1 MELGERK
8 QKILTAIIEAYIRT
22 GEPVG
27 SKMVVEKLDNAVSS
41 ATIRNEMA
49 DLSAMGYLEQPHTS
63 AGRIP
68 TAQAFRLY
76 IDKLMKRRPLGEEA
90 RRDIDDMLAGSA
102 SDPERLIGDASQA
115 LAEATGCVA
124 VTTTPDQ
131 QEASIRRIEVL
142 RVFPRAVAL
151 LLMTNSGV
159 LRSRICRFDFD
170 VEAELL
176 QRLAETLE
184 QAFGGRMLTEVGLPQ
199 VQGLLVSLGEY
210 GLSCAPALT
219 AFYELVQEAAEAE
232 VLLSGQLNLLRHPD
246 YELERARSLLDFL
259 TQRDRLAD
267 MMTAYSGGLRVV
279 LGSESHRP
287 ELNGSSIILTR
298 YTLGNR
304 ADGSIGLIGPLRMD
318 YAATIPRLEYF
329 AKAMGKLLTELMDE
343 GGADGNGSAQQ

>member
-27 SKMVVEKLDNAVSS
+27 SKMVVEKLDQAVSS

-49 DLSAMGYLEQPHTS
+49 DLAAMGYLEQPHTS

-68 TAQAFRLY
+68 TARAFRLY

-90 RRDIDDMLAGSA
+90 RRDIDHMLEGSA
-102 SDPERLIGDASQA
+102 SDPERLIGEASQA
-115 LAEATGCVA
+115 LAETTGCAA

-131 QEASIRRIEVL
+131 QETAIRRIEVM
-142 RVFPRAVAL
+142 RVSPRAAAL
-151 LLMTNSGV
+151 LLMTSSGV
-159 LRSRICRFDFD
+159 LRSRVCRFDFD
-170 VEAELL
+170 VEPELL
-176 QRLAETLE
+176 QRLTGALAGQFAGRTLS
-184 QAFGGRMLTEVGLPQ
+184 EVGLPQ

-259 TQRDRLAD
+259 TQRELLAD
-267 MMTAYSGGLRVV
+267 MMTAHSGGLRVV
-279 LGSESHRP
+279 LGSESCRP
-287 ELNGSSIILTR
+287 ELAGSSIIVTR
-298 YTLGNR
+298 YTLGNKS
-304 ADGSIGLIGPLRMD
+304 DGSIGIIGPLRMD

-329 AKAMGKLLTELMDE
+329 AKTMGRLLSELMDD
-343 GGADGNGSAQQ
+343 GGDKKKGD